1 MIKNN
6 KNPPKMK
13 DLKQGLGNPPKDYK
27 KNKSIGIFACVTP
40 STQ

>member
-13 DLKQGLGNPPKDYK
+13 DLKQGLGNPPDYK